1 MSKGGGRR
9 RSRGRGGVH
18 KFNEKE
24 RTTRIV
30 MNLKGRGEKK
40 NMSRDVVPLR
50 ESSLLTSRQR
60 LASLLHGTSTLQ
72 LFICDMDRVRSC
84 YRPGRQPGISNSS
97 DFIRSSFGHCP
108 LGRCIIVRNRDSCG
122 FHGAVKTHTSQGR
135 SVTPSSDRLPHF
147 PCDKRTRKTMF

>member
-1 MSKGGGRR
+1 
-9 RSRGRGGVH
+9 
-18 KFNEKE
+18 
-24 RTTRIV
+24 
-30 MNLKGRGEKK
+30 
-40 NMSRDVVPLR
+40 MSRDVVPLR

-147 PCDKRTRKTMF
+147 PCDKRTRKTMFSSCLVCNIINRLDYIIIKNACKPNEIKKGW